1 MIKFLVIGD
10 GCTDVHIYGKC
21 NRLSP
26 EAPVPILNPI
36 KTIKNGGMAKNVKSN
51 LIKMGAEVQIITN
64 PNNIKKDMW
73 MHILTLC
80 C

>member
-10 GCTDVHIYGKC
+10 SCTDVHIYGKC

-36 KTIKNGGMAKNVKSN
+36 KQIKNG
-51 LIKMGAEVQIITN
+51 IINFT
-64 PNNIKKDMW
+64 K
-73 MHILTLC
+73 T
-80 C
+80 

>member
-26 EAPVPILNPI
+26 EAPVPVFNPLRR
-36 KTIKNGGMAKNVKSN
+36 TENDGMAKN
-51 LIKMGAEVQIITN
+51 T
-64 PNNIKKDMW
+64 KKY
-73 MHILTLC
+73 LRGFLF
-80 C
+80 

>member
-36 KTIKNGGMAKNVKSN
+36 KNAQTTFLRPEHKHHSDFDEIVSLGDDCLLHA
-51 LIKMGAEVQIITN
+51 
-64 PNNIKKDMW
+64 
-73 MHILTLC
+73 
-80 C
+80 